1 MKKRLVVIP
10 ARGGSKRI
18 KLKNLKKILNKPLID
33 YALDSAVKSKI
44 FSKIH
49 VSSDSEKI
57 LNHAKRFGI
66 KNDFIRPKK
75 LANNKIG
82 LLPVLDFVVKKY
94 YKMKL
99 RFDEVWLIYA
109 TNPFIN
115 SKIIHQCNKIFKK
128 NLSKYPV
135 LTVSNYNYPV
145 EWSQEIN
152 KKGTLKPFF
161 QFSKKIITDS
171 KP

>member
-66 KNDFIRPKK
+66 KNDFISIFMQLKVIDG
-75 LANNKIG
+75 LGTYCLSIKIQIKTQ
-82 LLPVLDFVVKKY
+82 L
-94 YKMKL
+94 
-99 RFDEVWLIYA
+99 
-109 TNPFIN
+109 
-115 SKIIHQCNKIFKK
+115 
-128 NLSKYPV
+128 
-135 LTVSNYNYPV
+135 
-145 EWSQEIN
+145 
-152 KKGTLKPFF
+152 
-161 QFSKKIITDS
+161 
-171 KP
+171 